1 MLNLIKK
8 KPTGGKPVKQNTKN
22 KNKTL
27 KLLYLYKKIK
37 NVLADKFVK
46 SWIGNLKK
54 LTISKHKKI
63 NK

>member
-46 SWIGNLKK
+46 S
-54 LTISKHKKI
+54 
-63 NK
+63 